1 MHACMRSH
9 EMVKVTMLADDD
21 PDLDVDIDLDPDLLL
36 VMQDANETKQRANK
50 TQNTSD
56 LADMSADA

>member
-1 MHACMRSH
+1 MRSH
-9 EMVKVTMLADDD
+9 EMLKVTVLADDD

-36 VMQDANETKQRANK
+36 DMHDPNETKQRANK

-56 LADMSADA
+56 LVDMSADA

>member
-1 MHACMRSH
+1 MRSH
-9 EMVKVTMLADDD
+9 VMLTVTVLVDDD

-36 VMQDANETKQRANK
+36 DMQDPNETKQRANK

-56 LADMSADA
+56 HADMSADA

>member
-1 MHACMRSH
+1 MNACMRSH
-9 EMVKVTMLADDD
+9 IMVTVAVLADDD

-36 VMQDANETKQRANK
+36 VMQDPNETKQRANK

-56 LADMSADA
+56 LADMSTDA